1 MKTFM
6 IHGPSGSGKDTQ
18 INKLVEKFPNK
29 FERIATGDMFR
40 TNFQQRT
47 ADGLEAHK
55 YWGEGKWVPADLVYK
70 MLAKWIQLF
79 SEKEDWIFV
88 SAVRAPSQIPLFDS
102 LLQKYGREL
111 DLFIHLKL
119 SEEKAVERMSL
130 RKICP
135 VCGAIYHSKYKPEKK
150 EGFCDNDDGK
160 LFPREDD
167 KPEIVKVRIQEYNRT
182 IEPILAEY
190 QSRGVLKEIDADQSI
205 EAIHEEFIEV
215 MDLGKD

>member
-1 MKTFM
+1 MNTYM

-18 INKLVEKFPNK
+18 INKLVEKFPDK

-40 TNFQQRT
+40 TNYQQRT

-55 YWGEGKWVPADLVYK
+55 YWGEGKWVPAKMVYK
-70 MLAKWIQLF
+70 MLGKWIQLF

-88 SAVRAPSQIPLFDS
+88 SAVRAHDQIPLFDG
-102 LLQKYGREL
+102 LLNKYSRKL
-111 DLFIHLKL
+111 NLFIHLKL

-150 EGFCDNDDGK
+150 RGFCDNDGGK

-167 KPEIVKVRIQEYNRT
+167 KPEIVRVRIQEYNRT
-182 IEPILAEY
+182 IEPILKEFK
-190 QSRGVLKEIDADQSI
+190 SRGILREIDADQGI
-205 EAIHEEFIEV
+205 EAIHKEIIAA
-215 MDLGKD
+215 MGLD